1 MRQQENRPYDEK
13 TERYID
19 GNTVKRLHEENRRRS
34 EQIHEEYVR
43 KQEQEEKRRERQK
56 KARDAARRNQE
67 LSLQM
72 NLGYVLFLVFAMT
85 VLAVVFGCYLYL
97 QSELNGCIK
106 QVTALETEALNLKND
121 NDALQKKINASVD
134 LDMIRKKAI
143 EQLGMIYQKE
153 KQIEYFDVETND
165 YMNQYEEIP
174 ER

>member
-85 VLAVVFGCYLYL
+85 VLAVVFGCYLL
-97 QSELNGCIK
+97 NAVRIKWLHQTGNSAGNGGIESEK
-106 QVTALETEALNLKND
+106 
-121 NDALQKKINASVD
+121 
-134 LDMIRKKAI
+134 
-143 EQLGMIYQKE
+143 
-153 KQIEYFDVETND
+153 
-165 YMNQYEEIP
+165 
-174 ER
+174 